1 MWKLVMGE
9 HKSEFG
15 VEFLGVAHAGPGDGL
30 DDPCGS
36 HPLQEIL

>member
-1 MWKLVMGE
+1 MLKLVMGE

-15 VEFLGVAHAGPGDGL
+15 VGFLGMSHAEPGDRL

-36 HPLQEIL
+36 HPMQEIL